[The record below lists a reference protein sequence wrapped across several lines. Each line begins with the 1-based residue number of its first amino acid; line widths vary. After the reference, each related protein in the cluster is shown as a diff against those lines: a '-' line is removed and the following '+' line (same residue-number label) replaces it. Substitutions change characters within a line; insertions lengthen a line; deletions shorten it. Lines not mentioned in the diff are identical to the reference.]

1 VQIFGIPDRR
11 FGEVICAWI
20 KLSQDGRL
28 NEAELVSFCQ
38 QRIAHYKIPAH
49 IRFVDRFPMTVT
61 GKIQKFVMRQTMI
74 EELELE
80 EIKTA

>member
-1 VQIFGIPDRR
+1 
-11 FGEVICAWI
+11 
-20 KLSQDGRL
+20 
-28 NEAELVSFCQ
+28 
-38 QRIAHYKIPAH
+38 
-49 IRFVDRFPMTVT
+49 MTVT